1 VELFCQTI
9 YQNGSNST
17 DGAIH
22 GAKALEN
29 GFTSEVELC
38 QTMAMFFILL
48 SYELGFQRGFSVTAI
63 RDATEL
69 WWNVVPYLG
78 SAAASC

>member
-1 VELFCQTI
+1 MWSCFAKRFTKTAPAPPMELFIELKPQ
-9 YQNGSNST
+9 
-17 DGAIH
+17 
-22 GAKALEN
+22 N
-29 GFTSEVELC
+29 GFTSEVEPC

-69 WWNVVPYLG
+69 WWNTVPYLG